1 MGPTEETRSSE
12 ARKLGRWVLA
22 AVLACA
28 ALLGG
33 FSLLAVFVWAAGDL
47 PDWLVAV
54 LGGGLALGSTIFAWI
69 VASALSR

>member
-22 AVLACA
+22 AVL
-28 ALLGG
+28 
-33 FSLLAVFVWAAGDL
+33 
-47 PDWLVAV
+47 
-54 LGGGLALGSTIFAWI
+54 GGGLALGSAIFAWI